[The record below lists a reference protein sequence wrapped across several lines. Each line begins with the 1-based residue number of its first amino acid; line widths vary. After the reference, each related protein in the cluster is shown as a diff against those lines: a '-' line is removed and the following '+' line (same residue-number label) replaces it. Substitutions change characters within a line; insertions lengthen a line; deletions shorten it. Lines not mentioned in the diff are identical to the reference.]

1 MPDPVAGSSG
11 WQRRR
16 IDSRVYA
23 WLVPFS
29 EAVMVFKSAG
39 TASETGEC
47 DNFGGVLHRD
57 VGLPIRL

>member
-1 MPDPVAGSSG
+1 MPDPVAARSG

-29 EAVMVFKSAG
+29 GSVMVFKSAG

-47 DNFGGVLHRD
+47 DNLGERLHRD
-57 VGLPIRL
+57 DGLPIRL